1 MWQKLK
7 PKKPNI
13 DTKQILKPSVTI
25 VVETHFELDTTT
37 IEIDNYMLIIQ
48 VQVRKNIVKDVLK
61 DGKTSVNI
69 ITKNARTKLSL
80 PKPKPTPYHLTM
92 AN

>member
-1 MWQKLK
+1 M
-7 PKKPNI
+7 
-13 DTKQILKPSVTI
+13 V
-25 VVETHFELDTTT
+25 
-37 IEIDNYMLIIQ
+37 IIQ

-69 ITKNARTKLSL
+69 ITKNVRTKLNL
-80 PKPKPTPYHLTM
+80 PKPKPTPYHITM